1 MKITYIFETI
11 FELHQDISD
20 EQVILVH
27 FPKKVRKLGRKV
39 GKCMRTVT

>member
-1 MKITYIFETI
+1 MKSTHIFETI

-27 FPKKVRKLGRKV
+27 FPLNMRKLGRIL
-39 GKCMRTVT
+39 